1 MAYKKQAPRRKHV
14 PQRTCIACRQVAGK
28 RALIRL
34 VRVEDGI
41 EVDPTGKKPGR
52 GAYLH
57 PNQGCWNAILEGNR
71 LGSVMRTKLNA
82 KSRAELVE
90 FAKTLPASAEQAESE
105 PESDS

>member
-1 MAYKKQAPRRKHV
+1 MAHKKRTPRRKHV

-34 VRVEDGI
+34 VRVDDGI

-57 PNQGCWNAILEGNR
+57 PNQVCWNAMFEGNR
-71 LGSVMRTKLNA
+71 LGSVMRTKLSAEN
-82 KSRAELVE
+82 RAELVE
-90 FAKTLPASAEQAESE
+90 FAKTLPESAEQSGLES
-105 PESDS
+105 ESDS